1 MSFLVHK
8 NFFGFRPLVCQF
20 APVSARKIE
29 FFVNLDG
36 GSCRTTFGSTKRL
49 QNNTLHKSWW
59 DLPFLCFTLQLLLFL
74 CWHSEK
80 KSIKPEARRID
91 LFASFLP
98 PFPFTTKLSKS
109 PSFFSLE
116 TAGAFAERKKK
127 ILQCL
132 SKAEEAFSA
141 SLHFKDAMMVYFKKG
156 FLRIYSDLRRLF
168 FQKKRSKLPMTSLLM
183 AFYLLLCIESCLPI
197 FLRKLFPRLKVW

>member
-1 MSFLVHK
+1 MI
-8 NFFGFRPLVCQF
+8 
-20 APVSARKIE
+20 SA
-29 FFVNLDG
+29 FFVLYP
-36 GSCRTTFGSTKRL
+36 TTFTIFVLTFR
-49 QNNTLHKSWW
+49 
-59 DLPFLCFTLQLLLFL
+59 
-74 CWHSEK
+74 K
-80 KSIKPEARRID
+80 KSIKPEAWRID

-168 FQKKRSKLPMTSLLM
+168 FPKKELTTWSTKLPMTSLLM
-183 AFYLLLCIESCLPI
+183 AFYFLLCIESHAC
-197 FLRKLFPRLKVW
+197 LFPQKSLSKAQSLVINVRWHSMTLNGFTLLITMKVSKPFTMFSQG

>member
-59 DLPFLCFTLQLLLFL
+59 YLPFLCFTLQLLLFL

-80 KSIKPEARRID
+80 KSIKPEAWRID

-168 FQKKRSKLPMTSLLM
+168 FQKKGANFLWR
-183 AFYLLLCIESCLPI
+183 LCLWLSICCYA
-197 FLRKLFPRLKVW
+197 

>member
-80 KSIKPEARRID
+80 KSIKPEAWRID

-127 ILQCL
+127 KFCNVCQKQKRPFPHLCTSKMRWWFIL
-132 SKAEEAFSA
+132 K
-141 SLHFKDAMMVYFKKG
+141 
-156 FLRIYSDLRRLF
+156 RLF
-168 FQKKRSKLPMTSLLM
+168 KNLLW
-183 AFYLLLCIESCLPI
+183 FT
-197 FLRKLFPRLKVW
+197 

>member
-80 KSIKPEARRID
+80 EYKTWSMKNWSVCIF
-91 LFASFLP
+91 FASISFYYQTFKEPLIFLLRNCWCICR
-98 PFPFTTKLSKS
+98 KKK
-109 PSFFSLE
+109 
-116 TAGAFAERKKK
+116 ERKKFCNVCQK
-127 ILQCL
+127 QKRPFPHLCT
-132 SKAEEAFSA
+132 SKMWWWFISKKAF
-141 SLHFKDAMMVYFKKG
+141 
-156 FLRIYSDLRRLF
+156 
-168 FQKKRSKLPMTSLLM
+168 
-183 AFYLLLCIESCLPI
+183 
-197 FLRKLFPRLKVW
+197 